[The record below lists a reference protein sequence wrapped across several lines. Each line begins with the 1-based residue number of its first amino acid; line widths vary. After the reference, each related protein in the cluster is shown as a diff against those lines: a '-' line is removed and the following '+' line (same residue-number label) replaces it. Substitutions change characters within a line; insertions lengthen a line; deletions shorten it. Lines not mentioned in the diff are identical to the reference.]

1 MYEIYLDGIVPFFLR
16 CRYLRGRFA
25 VTDGRENGL
34 REDMRRFRRIKIKG
48 YKGLL
53 DGLLVSTGRTWTL
66 LRDNPYDYLLDGFVF
81 VRRKFLLREVESE
94 AVTFKREIFDLKG
107 EFPDNYLDLNLDAD
121 RALFAHFQKTGGLV
135 SVARHVEHSILV
147 GWVEE
152 VYERSFR
159 LRLVDRRG
167 IILGTRSLSYDVVR
181 SVGFGN
187 DYLKSLMLMMR
198 SPKYLRVLDGQEGSV
213 EVNK

>member
-1 MYEIYLDGIVPFFLR
+1 
-16 CRYLRGRFA
+16 
-25 VTDGRENGL
+25 
-34 REDMRRFRRIKIKG
+34 MRRFRRIKIKG

-53 DGLLVSTGRTWTL
+53 DGLLVSTGRTWVL
-66 LRDNPYDYLLDGFVF
+66 FRDNPYDYLLDGFVF
-81 VRRKFLLREVESE
+81 VRKKFLLREVESE
-94 AVTFKREIFDLKG
+94 AVAFKREIFDLKG
-107 EFPDNYLDLNLDAD
+107 EFMDNYLDLNLDAD
-121 RALFAHFQKTGGLV
+121 RELFTYFQKTGGLV
-135 SVARHVEHSILV
+135 SVGRHVEHSILV

-167 IILGTRSLSYDVVR
+167 NILGTRSLSYDVIR

-198 SPKYLRVLDGQEGSV
+198 SPKYLRLIGEQGSI
-213 EVNK
+213 EVGR